1 VSPELAAEDRK
12 LYTTVLE
19 EIAGRIEA
27 ARQVLLPS
35 NPSLPNI
42 ELAALHLRKVLE
54 LILLGS
60 LITNRVEIEAITK
73 ALQRKRARQAREL
86 VKAAN
91 PYYWPKGTTAF
102 GPPRAGAIK
111 FDPAP
116 GALREDEWDEAY
128 GHLSELLHARNPFK
142 SPIDLATQRGWLG
155 ELRNKIMSL
164 LEHHIVTL
172 VDRDYMLICLM
183 KTDAGYVE
191 VVMLARDSPTTA
203 QIV

>member
-1 VSPELAAEDRK
+1 MRH
-12 LYTTVLE
+12 
-19 EIAGRIEA
+19 
-27 ARQVLLPS
+27 VLLP
-35 NPSLPNI
+35 PDPLPPNI

-73 ALQRKRARQAREL
+73 ALQRKQARQAREL

-91 PYYWPKGTTAF
+91 PSYWPKGTKAF
-102 GPPRAGAIK
+102 GPPGSGVISV
-111 FDPAP
+111 DPAP
-116 GALREDEWDEAY
+116 GALREDEWDAAY

-142 SPIDLATQRGWLG
+142 SPLDLTTQRGWLG

-183 KTDAGYVE
+183 KTDAGCVE

-203 QIV
+203 RIV